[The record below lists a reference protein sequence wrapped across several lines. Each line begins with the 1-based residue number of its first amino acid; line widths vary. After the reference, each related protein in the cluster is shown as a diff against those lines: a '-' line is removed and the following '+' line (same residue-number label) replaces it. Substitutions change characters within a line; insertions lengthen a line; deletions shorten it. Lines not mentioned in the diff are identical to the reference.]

1 MDQSDLAEF
10 RKAMAAIR
18 DFANADESTMVT
30 MPNGVK
36 VPSLRRGV
44 DIARNKGKTIGQRLL
59 NIRRHLFQH
68 GITPA
73 HMKASNDHGNT
84 GLKKRLPYIKG
95 TRELVCLN
103 PDEADHTTKSAT
115 NTPDNLFRWD
125 DGIGFI
131 IELHMNVDV
140 LSQHLSFHTVHG

>member
-44 DIARNKGKTIGQRLL
+44 DIARNKGKTKKARD
-59 NIRRHLFQH
+59 
-68 GITPA
+68 
-73 HMKASNDHGNT
+73 ASNLAESRGFDAIKPKDISTYVDGLDLD
-84 GLKKRLPYIKG
+84 GLK
-95 TRELVCLN
+95 ELVKDLALKVMQY
-103 PDEADHTTKSAT
+103 D
-115 NTPDNLFRWD
+115 
-125 DGIGFI
+125 
-131 IELHMNVDV
+131 
-140 LSQHLSFHTVHG
+140 